1 MAAAYHNAFPGIR
14 EWQRAIGATV
24 RARGPLVFPLGFSV
38 KLFGRPWDEHT
49 IKQGLSLL
57 PQGTIA
63 HIINIAVW
71 RLWTEMD
78 PHEIQL
84 LAQVHDAALFQY
96 PKGRLDIVEKAVRLM
111 SIPLAVTDI
120 HGKVRITTIEVEA
133 AVGANWGHEGK
144 DNLQGLRE
152 VTF

>member
-1 MAAAYHNAFPGIR
+1 
-14 EWQRAIGATV
+14 
-24 RARGPLVFPLGFSV
+24 
-38 KLFGRPWDEHT
+38 
-49 IKQGLSLL
+49 
-57 PQGTIA
+57 
-63 HIINIAVW
+63 
-71 RLWTEMD
+71 MD

-120 HGKVRITTIEVEA
+120 HGKVRTTTIEVEA
-133 AVGANWGHEGK
+133 AVGANWGHAGD
-144 DNLQGLRE
+144 DNPHGLRE